1 MDSIIYFDPGEG
13 CCKLSPSPAGTVL
26 AETDTPF
33 PEEQDDSDLVALERH
48 LELQRSLDTPPE

>member
-13 CCKLSPSPAGTVL
+13 CCRLSHPPAGTVL
-26 AETDTPF
+26 SEPVIPF
-33 PEEQDDSDLVALERH
+33 PEEQDDSDLIALDRH